1 MADQPPDQPHQEER
15 SERPEQ
21 PDNAMSDQKDS
32 AMPDAAPA
40 PAAEPDA
47 MSDADKVSPP
57 ASLPSKRHAD
67 DDISQIRAKRL
78 AKLGGPAT
86 PNGPSRPP
94 STAPEA
100 ASSSTSSPKPTESQ
114 APRPKPQPEPTSS
127 SNPFSQL
134 GVKTDEPPKKRI
146 TIKPAASNSPAP
158 QPAQKAPELSREAWE
173 DRTLSN
179 IFRIT
184 LDEAHTQDAHGHKLY
199 FASGAKS
206 DLEDEGRP
214 VRLSTDLLDSV
225 ILEAASSQTQGS
237 ALEYLMSC
245 WKRVSK
251 VLKNLTNKTGPR
263 FDVVKEARRLC
274 FSYCIFAATMPDMFG
289 EEAPAE
295 NALADR
301 LLLGPDDERGICY
314 EFLTEAS
321 QRIGEDDM
329 IREALVGAMEDVSR
343 RLSTVSM
350 NGDYKPH
357 MLILRVFV
365 RFPPLVA
372 ALAQSETFLP
382 ANIEA
387 QHIETHSF
395 LGPFFRLSP
404 MQAEVAMN
412 YFAGSSAVDK
422 GLIANAQRAVRM
434 TLQTHQEELLDIT
447 NTFIKN
453 KESREKM
460 LDWLA
465 LTVNKNH
472 MRRAMQV
479 DKKKVSSDG
488 FMVNVTVILDRLC
501 EPFMDATFAKI
512 DRIDID
518 YLRRSPR
525 VDIQDETKINADQKT
540 SDEFYSTKASGT
552 NNFISE
558 VFFLTVAA
566 HHYGLEA
573 ANTKLSTL
581 QKDVKW
587 LEKELVKLEPE
598 RSKYMTSQAQLAIF
612 DNHVKKMKDQIE
624 RGKCSIL
631 AIQGVLLDET
641 MQARS
646 MQLMRYVIVW
656 LLRIASPGTSFPKSE
671 LQLPLPKEQPVEFK
685 CLPEYFVEDIVGNF
699 KFITR
704 YMPHIITTTQCEE
717 LVKICIAFLR
727 SSEYIKN
734 PYLKSG
740 LVTILFHGV
749 WGIPGRPKGVLGD
762 TLFAHDFA
770 MKHLLHA
777 LMKFYIECESTG
789 THTQFFDKFNI
800 RYEIFQVIKCI
811 WPNPIYREHL
821 ATEARVNLDFFVQ
834 FVNLLLNDVTFV
846 LDESFTAFKEIHDL
860 SRELKS
866 APASMEQTARQE
878 QEEKLASAQG
888 KAKSYMQLTNETVA
902 MLKLF
907 TEALADSFT
916 KKEVVVRL
924 AHMLD
929 YNLEA
934 LVGPKKSQLK
944 VENPEEYGWNPRNM
958 LAEVTDVYLNLES
971 KQSFIDA
978 VATDGRSY
986 REEYMTEAYKIL
998 QRFKLKSPEQM
1009 EQWQSMSDRI
1019 KEAKAQADMVEA
1031 DLGEIPDQY
1040 LDPIL
1045 ASLMEDPVT
1054 LPVSKQIV
1062 DRGTIQAHLLSDPH
1076 DPFNRTPLKIEDVIP
1091 NDELRE
1097 EIQNWKANLL
1107 AQKMAERN
1115 AAAAPAGDAMD
1126 TS

>member
-1 MADQPPDQPHQEER
+1 
-15 SERPEQ
+15 
-21 PDNAMSDQKDS
+21 
-32 AMPDAAPA
+32 
-40 PAAEPDA
+40 
-47 MSDADKVSPP
+47 
-57 ASLPSKRHAD
+57 
-67 DDISQIRAKRL
+67 
-78 AKLGGPAT
+78 
-86 PNGPSRPP
+86 
-94 STAPEA
+94 
-100 ASSSTSSPKPTESQ
+100 
-114 APRPKPQPEPTSS
+114 
-127 SNPFSQL
+127 
-134 GVKTDEPPKKRI
+134 
-146 TIKPAASNSPAP
+146 
-158 QPAQKAPELSREAWE
+158 
-173 DRTLSN
+173 
-179 IFRIT
+179 
-184 LDEAHTQDAHGHKLY
+184 
-199 FASGAKS
+199 
-206 DLEDEGRP
+206 
-214 VRLSTDLLDSV
+214 
-225 ILEAASSQTQGS
+225 
-237 ALEYLMSC
+237 
-245 WKRVSK
+245 
-251 VLKNLTNKTGPR
+251 
-263 FDVVKEARRLC
+263 
-274 FSYCIFAATMPDMFG
+274 MPDMFG

-860 SRELKS
+860 SRELKN
-866 APASMEQTARQE
+866 APANMEQTARQE

-1115 AAAAPAGDAMD
+1115 AAAAPASDAMD

>member
-1 MADQPPDQPHQEER
+1 
-15 SERPEQ
+15 
-21 PDNAMSDQKDS
+21 MSDQKDS

-57 ASLPSKRHAD
+57 VSLPSKRHAD
-67 DDISQIRAKRL
+67 EDISQIRAKRL

-146 TIKPAASNSPAP
+146 TIKPAVSNSPAP

-860 SRELKS
+860 SRELKN
-866 APASMEQTARQE
+866 APANMEQTSRQE

-1115 AAAAPAGDAMD
+1115 AAAAPASDAMD